1 MPLAPL
7 LLPAGAGTG
16 RCDRGA
22 HPGAQARVGR
32 APSQP
37 APSGRR
43 LRRAPP
49 YGAGLAHALRAG
61 AWPPWPKG
69 RGPAGPESG
78 TRPPKKREG
87 LGRRSRPAGAAAR
100 PTALAR
106 TWPAREPAHAQAR
119 LAPVRLGR
127 ETHPPLAPA
136 SGYCRARYGVAEV
149 RFSRPA
155 PLPYARHR
163 RGPPGVCR
171 PVERGAGG

>member
-16 RCDRGA
+16 RCYRGA
-22 HPGAQARVGR
+22 HPGAQARAGC

-69 RGPAGPESG
+69 RGPTGPESG

-106 TWPAREPAHAQAR
+106 TWPAREPTHAQAR
-119 LAPVRLGR
+119 RLPRRLGR
-127 ETHPPLAPA
+127 ETRPPAAVAACPPQRAARHQAEQDGQLA
-136 SGYCRARYGVAEV
+136 GYGVAEV

-155 PLPYARHR
+155 PLPYA
-163 RGPPGVCR
+163 
-171 PVERGAGG
+171 GG